1 MSAATET
8 SLLGLGAALA
18 LMTLVWLASLPK
30 RDASII
36 DIFWGPGFAL
46 LAWLYFWQGP
56 QAGTRQLLVPVLV
69 SLWGLR
75 LALFIAWR
83 NWGQGEDYRYA
94 AMRKQHGTR
103 FPPLSLV
110 IVFWLQAALLW
121 VIAMPLLQIQQTTS
135 TRDIAWLD
143 GLGLALFF
151 VGFTF
156 EAVGDFQMA
165 RFKAD
170 PANRGKVLDRGLWR
184 YTRHPNYFG
193 DATLWWGL
201 SCFALAT
208 PGSAW
213 ILLSPIL
220 MTFLLLRVSG
230 VALLEKGLSQ
240 TKPAYAEY
248 VRRTSPFFPR
258 RPNRQ

>member
-1 MSAATET
+1 MSAAVET

-36 DIFWGPGFAL
+36 DAFWGPGFVL
-46 LAWLYFWQGP
+46 LAWWYFSRGP
-56 QAGTRQLLVPVLV
+56 QHGRPQLLVPVLV

-75 LALFIAWR
+75 LGLFIARR
-83 NWGQGEDYRYA
+83 NRGHGEDYRYA
-94 AMRKQHGTR
+94 AMREKYGAR
-103 FPPLSLV
+103 FPGISLV
-110 IVFWLQAALLW
+110 IVFWLQAVLLW
-121 VIAMPLLQIQQTTS
+121 VIAMPLLQVQQAAAPDFT
-135 TRDIAWLD
+135 WLD
-143 GLGLALFF
+143 GLGLALFLI
-151 VGFTF
+151 GFIF

-201 SCFALAT
+201 SCFAFAT

-213 ILLSPIL
+213 VAFSPIL

-230 VALLEKGLSQ
+230 VALLEKGLSK

-248 VRRTSPFFPR
+248 VRRTSPFFPWWPKR
-258 RPNRQ
+258 E